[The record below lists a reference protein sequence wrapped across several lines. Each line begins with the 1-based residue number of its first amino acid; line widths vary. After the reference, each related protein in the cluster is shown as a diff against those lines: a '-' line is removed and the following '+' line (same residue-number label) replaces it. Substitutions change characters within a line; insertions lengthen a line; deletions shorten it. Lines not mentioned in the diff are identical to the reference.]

1 MPAFRIFDPYA
12 FLNAKNREAP
22 TEKAAKGCN
31 PEPEPTR
38 GLAGLATLA
47 GLPTGDCISP
57 GADGENS
64 EDSRISAGAAL
75 ENSEQT
81 VAAAKVA
88 KVAKDKWSATADQ
101 ASECDFKVAHQDCG
115 NTPPPEPQLISP
127 ASWFERCTPPTLG
140 EPPYDRPCP
149 VRRGRV
155 ERRGAALLHFCVSC
169 GAWGAFGY
177 GVFGDRPGRCYCFEH
192 RPSG

>member
-81 VAAAKVA
+81 VAAAM
-88 KVAKDKWSATADQ
+88 
-101 ASECDFKVAHQDCG
+101 
-115 NTPPPEPQLISP
+115 ISP

-177 GVFGDRPGRCYCFEH
+177 GVFGDRPGRWYCFEH